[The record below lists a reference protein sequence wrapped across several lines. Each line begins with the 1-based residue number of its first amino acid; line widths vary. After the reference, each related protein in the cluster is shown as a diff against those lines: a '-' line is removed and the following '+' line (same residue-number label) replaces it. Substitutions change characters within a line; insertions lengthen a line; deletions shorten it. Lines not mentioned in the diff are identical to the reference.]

1 MFCYGFKMVKYNLC
15 FKSDGLLLNKFNNL
29 LYWCRNLSMS
39 TTNKN
44 EMNEYPEASRSILT
58 EESLDDLLDSTDSED
73 EARRRIQEFTRT
85 RLQDYRYI
93 RGYQT
98 PKKSYKMYP

>member
-1 MFCYGFKMVKYNLC
+1 MFCYGLKIVKYNLC
-15 FKSDGLLLNKFNNL
+15 FKSDCLLLNKFNNL
-29 LYWCRNLSMS
+29 LYWCRNSSMS
-39 TTNKN
+39 ITTTN

-58 EESLDDLLDSTDSED
+58 KESMDDLLDSTDSED
-73 EARRRIQEFTRT
+73 KARRQIHEFT